1 MILEL
6 WLNTP
11 MIRIFAFLINSLWYD
26 WRYALYLQFLLIV
39 FDMITNMISNK
50 IVTELFIT
58 GTKLNNSL
66 VFITQSYFAV
76 PIDINS
82 INSTHFFIM
91 KIPNKQELIVDQILI
106 LKTLKRYFKNAQQN
120 YFLCQL
126 TIQF

>member
-1 MILEL
+1 
-6 WLNTP
+6 
-11 MIRIFAFLINSLWYD
+11 
-26 WRYALYLQFLLIV
+26 
-39 FDMITNMISNK
+39 MITNMISNK

-58 GTKLNNSL
+58 ETKLNNSL

-91 KIPNKQELIVDQILI
+91 KIPNKQELIVYQILI
-106 LKTLKRYFKNAQQN
+106 LKTLKRYFKNTQQN

-126 TIQF
+126 TIQFQHLR

>member
-1 MILEL
+1 M
-6 WLNTP
+6 
-11 MIRIFAFLINSLWYD
+11 
-26 WRYALYLQFLLIV
+26 YLQFLLIV

-91 KIPNKQELIVDQILI
+91 KIPNKQKLIVDQILI